1 MAGKWCGVK
10 ERACM
15 FCLILRWGDSK
26 VTGMVKGMIQWD
38 CKPDDDYRSGAS
50 LHGSTTQ
57 MKAGLNPQERFR
69 LDTCILRQ
77 IFWLPQ

>member
-1 MAGKWCGVK
+1 MWGQRKSLYVL
-10 ERACM
+10 
-15 FCLILRWGDSK
+15 FNITLGDSK

-57 MKAGLNPQERFR
+57 MKARLNPQERFR